1 MDKQA
6 AVRQNHAT
14 LIRQAGGQALQ
25 RAAIDETLVEQAPPI
40 VHEVLRAGG
49 QPLDDETRAS
59 MESRFGYDFSG
70 VRVHTG
76 PKAAESARAVNA
88 LAYTVGR
95 DVVFGAGQYA
105 PASGQGQRLLSHEL
119 THVAQQQ
126 AGPAAPSQALTV
138 GPADDPLEREAQRAA
153 EFGPHP
159 PRLRAVAEQ
168 HVTGE
173 EQRRPLP
180 TSGHSRSA
188 TGQGPGIRAMI
199 QRQSIFVPGAGLGQ
213 PSLTGINIATET
225 VDLEGSE
232 TLSAQNPKLV
242 ALARSFKATES
253 GSPGATLKLSADLT
267 EAAQTATAKETEERS
282 RLNRRLLDARDAL
295 ATLGVSKDQITIQA
309 PTAYSTSAHGQ
320 ITAAIYKAP
329 TSMPFI
335 MPPGPIP
342 APGKVAPGPGTGGG
356 GLPDLSK
363 LLTLKFGPLTVEL
376 PKSATLKL
384 PIAITQ
390 AKTLTIELKAETSAT
405 FSFSL
410 TLDGLP
416 HIRVSVKSSVSYSKE
431 KGTTGTAGL
440 QIEATRTVC
449 SAANPDALRTKVTK
463 AGEDLKKAM
472 GEFSAE
478 SDNAKK
484 LSKAA
489 DIASALGDMYDAV
502 DKSKEGCKQVP
513 AVTFEF
519 GAKVPFGGGTETD
532 PSKREPGYI
541 GPTVT
546 IPF

>member
-6 AVRQNHAT
+6 AVRGHHAT
-14 LIRQAGGQALQ
+14 PVRPAASQALQ
-25 RAAIDETLVEQAPPI
+25 RSAIDETLVATARQAPPV

-49 QPLDDETRAS
+49 QPLDSETRAS

-70 VRVHTG
+70 VRVHADS
-76 PKAAESARAVNA
+76 KAAESARAVNA

-105 PASGQGQRLLSHEL
+105 PASGLGERLLGHEL
-119 THVAQQQ
+119 THVVQQQ
-126 AGPAAPSQALTV
+126 GRAAALPQTLTV
-138 GPADDPLEREAQRAA
+138 GPADDPFEREAQRAA
-153 EFGPHP
+153 ASLALSGKAAAGA
-159 PRLRAVAEQ
+159 RA
-168 HVTGE
+168 
-173 EQRRPLP
+173 
-180 TSGHSRSA
+180 
-188 TGQGPGIRAMI
+188 PGAVI
-199 QRQSIFVPGAGLGQ
+199 QRQSILVPGAGLGQ

-232 TLSAQNPKLV
+232 ALSAQNPKLV
-242 ALARSFKATES
+242 ALAKSFKTTQS

-267 EAAQTATAKETEERS
+267 EAAQKAAATEKEERS

-295 ATLGVSKDQITIQA
+295 QALGVPGDQINLQA
-309 PTAYSTSAHGQ
+309 PTAYSTAAHGQ

-329 TSMPFI
+329 ATMPFI
-335 MPPGPIP
+335 MPPGPLP
-342 APGKVAPGPGTGGG
+342 APGKATPGPAKGGS
-356 GLPDLSK
+356 GLPSLSD

-390 AKTLTIELKAETSAT
+390 AKSLVIELKAETSGT

-416 HIRVSVKSSVSYSKE
+416 HLKVSVKSSVSYDKE
-431 KGTTGTAGL
+431 KGATGSAGL

-449 SAANPDALRTKVTK
+449 SAANPDALRAKVTK
-463 AGEDLKKAM
+463 AGDDLKKAM

-478 SDNAKK
+478 SDNSKK
-484 LSKAA
+484 LMKAA

-519 GAKVPFGGGTETD
+519 GAKGPLGGVTETD
-532 PSKREPGYI
+532 PSKRTPGYI
-541 GPTVT
+541 GGTIT